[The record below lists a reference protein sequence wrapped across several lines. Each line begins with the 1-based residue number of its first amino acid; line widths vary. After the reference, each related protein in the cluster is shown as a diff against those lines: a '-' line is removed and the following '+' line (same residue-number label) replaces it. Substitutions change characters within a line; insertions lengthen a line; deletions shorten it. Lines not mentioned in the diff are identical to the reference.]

1 MTVAELIRAN
11 ESLLKIMANNGVTT
25 DIVRHLEMFADY
37 DRLIKEGHKKTY
49 VVQYLSEQYDL
60 NERRIYRIIR
70 VMQKTVVFKGV

>member
-1 MTVAELIRAN
+1 MTVSELVKAN
-11 ESLLKIMANNGVTT
+11 ESLLKIMADNGVGT

-49 VVQYLSEQYDL
+49 VVQYLSEQYEL

-70 VMQKTVVFKGV
+70 IMQKTVTF